1 MLRVAVMTLFFCC
14 TCTSSVFAV
23 DKKDIPEYKQTSA
36 GLYITSS
43 EAFDE
48 IQSEG
53 DEILFLDV
61 RTRSEIAVVG
71 MPMVADAN
79 VPYMFMSEPMT
90 WNDDWGSFNMTKNQ
104 NFLSDVKKR
113 LEEKG
118 LSQDDRV
125 FLMCRSGGR
134 SASAVDLLT
143 RAGFTNVYSVV
154 DGYEGDKAK
163 NGKRILNG
171 WKNSDLPW
179 SYALDKNKMY
189 QDQIDSERVRLC
201 KVECS

>member
-14 TCTSSVFAV
+14 ICATSAFAV

-43 EAFDE
+43 EAFNK
-48 IQSEG
+48 IQSAG
-53 DEILFLDV
+53 NEILFLDI
-61 RTRSEIAVVG
+61 RTRSEIAFVG
-71 MPMVADAN
+71 MPTAADAN
-79 VPYMFMSEPMT
+79 VPYMFMAEPMI
-90 WNDDWGSFNMTKNQ
+90 WNDDWGSFEMKSNP
-104 NFLSDVKKR
+104 NFLNAVKLR

-118 LSQDDRV
+118 LTQGDRI

-134 SASAVDLLT
+134 SASAVDLLIK
-143 RAGFTNVYSVV
+143 AGFTNVYTVV
-154 DGYEGDKAK
+154 DGYEGDTAK

-179 SYALDKNKMY
+179 SYELDKKKMY
-189 QDQIDSERVRLC
+189 LPN
-201 KVECS
+201 

>member
-1 MLRVAVMTLFFCC
+1 MLRVAVMTLFFYCM
-14 TCTSSVFAV
+14 CTSSVFAV
-23 DKKDIPEYKQTSA
+23 DKKDIPEYKQTNA
-36 GLYITSS
+36 ELYITSS

-48 IQSEG
+48 MQSEG
-53 DEILFLDV
+53 KEILFLDV

-90 WNDDWGSFNMTKNQ
+90 WNDDWGSFNMIKNQ
-104 NFLSDVKKR
+104 NFLNAVKQR
-113 LEEKG
+113 LEAKG
-118 LSQDDRV
+118 LTQDDKV

-134 SASAVDLLT
+134 SASAADLLT
-143 RAGFTNVYSVV
+143 KAGFTNVYSVV
-154 DGYEGDKAK
+154 DGYEGDTAK

-189 QDQIDSERVRLC
+189 QDQIESEMLC
-201 KVECS
+201 KVDCP

>member
-1 MLRVAVMTLFFCC
+1 MLRVAVMTLFFYC
-14 TCTSSVFAV
+14 TCVSSVFAG

-43 EAFDE
+43 EAFNE

-53 DEILFLDV
+53 NEILFLDV

-90 WNDDWGSFNMTKNQ
+90 WNDDWGSFNMTENQ
-104 NFLSDVKKR
+104 NFLSAVKQK

-118 LSQDDRV
+118 LSQDDKV

-154 DGYEGDKAK
+154 DGYEGDTAK

-179 SYALDKNKMY
+179 SYTLEKNKMY
-189 QDQIDSERVRLC
+189 QDQIDDESVKLC
-201 KVECS
+201 KVECP

>member
-1 MLRVAVMTLFFCC
+1 MLRVAVMTLLFSFMCV
-14 TCTSSVFAV
+14 SSVSAV

-53 DEILFLDV
+53 KEILFLDV

-71 MPMVADAN
+71 MPTAADAN
-79 VPYMFMSEPMT
+79 VPYMFMAEPMT
-90 WNDDWGSFNMTKNQ
+90 WNDDWGSFKMTKNQ
-104 NFLSDVKKR
+104 NFLNAVKQR

-118 LSQDDRV
+118 LSKDDKI

-143 RAGFTNVYSVV
+143 KAGFTNVYSVV
-154 DGYEGDKAK
+154 DGYEGDTAK

-179 SYALDKNKMY
+179 SYKLDKKKMY
-189 QDQIDSERVRLC
+189 LQN
-201 KVECS
+201 

>member
-1 MLRVAVMTLFFCC
+1 MLRVVVMMLFFYCMC
-14 TCTSSVFAV
+14 AFSVFAV
-23 DKKDIPEYKQTSA
+23 DKNDIPEYKQTRV

-71 MPMVADAN
+71 MPTVADAN
-79 VPYMFMSEPMT
+79 VPYMFMAEPMT
-90 WNDDWGSFNMTKNQ
+90 WNDDWGNFKMTKNQ
-104 NFLSDVKKR
+104 NFLNAVKQR

-118 LSQDDRV
+118 LNQDDKV

-134 SASAVDLLT
+134 SASAADLLT
-143 RAGFTNVYSVV
+143 KAGFTNVYSVV

-179 SYALDKNKMY
+179 SYNLDKKKMY
-189 QDQIDSERVRLC
+189 LPD
-201 KVECS
+201 

>member
-14 TCTSSVFAV
+14 ICATSAFAV

-43 EAFDE
+43 EAFNK
-48 IQSEG
+48 IQSAG
-53 DEILFLDV
+53 NEILFLDI
-61 RTRSEIAVVG
+61 RTRSEIAFVG
-71 MPMVADAN
+71 MPTAADAN
-79 VPYMFMSEPMT
+79 VPYMFMAEPMI
-90 WNDDWGSFNMTKNQ
+90 WNDDWGSFEMKSNP
-104 NFLSDVKKR
+104 NFLNAVKLR

-118 LSQDDRV
+118 LTQDDRI

-134 SASAVDLLT
+134 SASAVDLLVK
-143 RAGFTNVYSVV
+143 AGFTNVYSVV
-154 DGYEGDKAK
+154 DGYEGDTAK

-179 SYALDKNKMY
+179 SYELDKKKMY
-189 QDQIDSERVRLC
+189 LPN
-201 KVECS
+201 

>member
-1 MLRVAVMTLFFCC
+1 MLRVAVMALFLYCMC
-14 TCTSSVFAV
+14 ASSVFAV
-23 DKKDIPEYKQTSA
+23 DKKDIPEYKQTNA

-48 IQSEG
+48 MQSEG
-53 DEILFLDV
+53 NEILFLDV

-79 VPYMFMSEPMT
+79 VPYMFMTEPMT
-90 WNDDWGSFNMTKNQ
+90 WNDDWGGFKMVSNP
-104 NFLSDVKKR
+104 NFLNVVKQR

-118 LSQDDRV
+118 LGQNDKV

-134 SASAVDLLT
+134 SASAVDVLT
-143 RAGFTNVYSVV
+143 KAGFTNVYTVV
-154 DGYEGDKAK
+154 DGYEGDKAN

-179 SYALDKNKMY
+179 SYNLDKKKMY
-189 QDQIDSERVRLC
+189 LAD
-201 KVECS
+201 

>member
-1 MLRVAVMTLFFCC
+1 MLRVAVMILFFYCVC
-14 TCTSSVFAV
+14 ASSVFAV
-23 DKKDIPEYKQTSA
+23 DKNDIPEYKQTRA
-36 GLYITSS
+36 ELYITSS

-53 DEILFLDV
+53 NEILFLDV

-71 MPMVADAN
+71 MPTVADAN
-79 VPYMFMSEPMT
+79 VPYMFMAEPMI
-90 WNDDWGSFNMTKNQ
+90 WSDDWGNFEMTSNQ
-104 NFLSDVKKR
+104 NFLNAVKQR

-118 LSQDDRV
+118 LGQDDKI

-134 SASAVDLLT
+134 SASAADLLT
-143 RAGFTNVYSVV
+143 KAGFTNVYSVV
-154 DGYEGDKAK
+154 DGYEGDMAK

-179 SYALDKNKMY
+179 SYNLDKKKMY
-189 QDQIDSERVRLC
+189 LPD
-201 KVECS
+201 